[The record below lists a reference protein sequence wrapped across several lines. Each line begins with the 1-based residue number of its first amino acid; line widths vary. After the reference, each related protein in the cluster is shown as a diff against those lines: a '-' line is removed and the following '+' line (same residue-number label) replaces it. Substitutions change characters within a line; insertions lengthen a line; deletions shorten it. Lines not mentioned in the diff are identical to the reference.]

1 MDQEPTVL
9 QILGESYKMSETT
22 LAKLQL
28 IEAKLNDALQE
39 IREQEKI
46 FKDFL
51 GDDDVQEG
59 GD

>member
-9 QILGESYKMSETT
+9 QILGESYKMSETI

-46 FKDFL
+46 FQDFL
-51 GDDDVQEG
+51 GDDDAQEG
-59 GD
+59 GN

>member
-22 LAKLQL
+22 LEKLQL

-51 GDDDVQEG
+51 RDDDVQEG